1 MTTLP
6 NTADLNPYAPS
17 LVPQPRQDFAEA
29 GVGLWR
35 DGDLVVMHRDAAWPA
50 VCVRTGE
57 PAVGWFPMRILR
69 TAPGSWLRSET
80 IRFHLPVGRRWH
92 WLTTKLRTG
101 LLTAG
106 LISLG
111 ALVTSAFYFD
121 RFPSGLSLSIALGG
135 GVTSIALILT
145 SSGLA
150 QLVTLRRDRGNYLW
164 LTGPSEKFLEQLPVW
179 PFHRSS

>member
-6 NTADLNPYAPS
+6 NMADTNPYAPS
-17 LVPQPRQDFAEA
+17 LVPQPQQDFAEA

-50 VCVRTGE
+50 VCIRTGE
-57 PAVGWFPMRILR
+57 PAVGWFPTKISRM
-69 TAPGSWLRSET
+69 APGSWLRSET
-80 IRFHLPVGRRWH
+80 IRFRIPVGRRWH
-92 WLTTKLRTG
+92 WLTTRLRVG

-121 RFPSGLSLSIALGG
+121 RFPNSLSLSIALGG

-150 QLVTLRRDRGNYLW
+150 ELVTLRRDRGNYLW

-179 PFHRSS
+179 PFHRSP